1 MYRFR
6 CAKCS
11 AGEPPVFMVSYTR
24 EQVEALEGVP
34 PVRGGLGEFVAV
46 GGYLSMVWERVDL
59 FGDDDANP
67 RSLYALHLCATPES
81 VKAGREYN
89 LVDVLSIDG
98 VRPVDTL
105 FISAPKRWFGWDV
118 RADPFLDA
126 EEAMLNRHGL
136 TRYDIAVTLPPYGNR
151 VVSPVDVNGVPAG
164 SYPHAYRHKFFL
176 YDRDTAMNLRELYR
190 HRTHVPLNV
199 FLKEYLRL
207 GGKVTL
213 TGCKTGEEQGT
224 LYLSFTNFNAV
235 EGVSPLFDA
244 SNPKHLDV
252 FDTLIF
258 DLPDDPVEADPV
270 KRRLYE
276 PHGLTTEDILDM
288 L

>member
-1 MYRFR
+1 
-6 CAKCS
+6 
-11 AGEPPVFMVSYTR
+11 MVSYTR

-118 RADPFLDA
+118 RADSFLDA

-176 YDRDTAMNLRELYR
+176 YDRDTAMDLRELYR

-258 DLPDDPVEADPV
+258 DLPDDQVEADPV

>member
-235 EGVSPLFDA
+235 EGVSPLFYA
-244 SNPKHLDV
+244 YNPKHLDV

-258 DLPDDPVEADPV
+258 DLPDDQVEADPV